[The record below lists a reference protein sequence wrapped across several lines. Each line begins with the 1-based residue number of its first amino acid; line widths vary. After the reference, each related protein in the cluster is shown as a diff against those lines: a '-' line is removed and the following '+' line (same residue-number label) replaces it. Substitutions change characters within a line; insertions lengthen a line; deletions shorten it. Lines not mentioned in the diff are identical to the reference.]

1 MKIVLFVEGKTE
13 KELPPFLKRWL
24 DPQIPQHKQIGI
36 QAVRFEGVNH
46 FLENVSIKANL
57 HLASKD
63 TIAIFGLLDLYGL
76 ILDYPKH
83 ADRDQKITFARAEI
97 TRRIDAANR
106 PRFRQHFAVHET
118 EAWLLS
124 DTRLFP
130 AVTLPANCARPEEV
144 DFDEPPS
151 KLLDRLFS
159 QDRGRGYKKVTMAR
173 NLLPK
178 LDPMLV
184 YQKCP
189 NFKLMMDEML
199 DIARKATMV

>member
-1 MKIVLFVEGKTE
+1 VKIVLFMEGWTE

-24 DPQIPQHKQIGI
+24 DPQIPQQKQIGI

-63 TIAIFGLLDLYGL
+63 TLAVFGLLDLYGL
-76 ILDYPKH
+76 KLDYPKH
-83 ADRDQKITFARAEI
+83 ADRDQKIAFARTEI
-97 TRRIDAANR
+97 TKRIDATNR

-130 AVTLPANCARPEEV
+130 TITLPANCARPEEV

-151 KLLDRLFS
+151 RLLDRLFS
-159 QDRGRGYKKVTMAR
+159 QGRGSGYKKVTMAR
-173 NLLPK
+173 NLIPK
-178 LDPMLV
+178 LDPTLV
-184 YQKCP
+184 YQKCS

-199 DIARKATMV
+199 SLARQALVV

>member
-1 MKIVLFVEGKTE
+1 LARDDSV
-13 KELPPFLKRWL
+13 
-24 DPQIPQHKQIGI
+24 
-36 QAVRFEGVNH
+36 AV
-46 FLENVSIKANL
+46 
-57 HLASKD
+57 
-63 TIAIFGLLDLYGL
+63 FGLLDLYGL
-76 ILDYPKH
+76 KLDYPRH
-83 ADRDQKITFARAEI
+83 AERDQRIDFARAEI
-97 TRRIDAANR
+97 TKRIDATCQ

-130 AVTLPANCARPEEV
+130 TLTLPANCARPEEV
-144 DFDEPPS
+144 DFNEPPS

-159 QDRGRGYKKVTMAR
+159 QGRGRGYKKVIMAH

-178 LDPMLV
+178 LDPALV

-199 DIARKATMV
+199 DMARQALTA